1 MAGSAFVK
9 TKTMK
14 TFDSVDALEAEV
26 GSEIAVSEWMTITQQ
41 RVNQFAEATD
51 DPQWIHLDEE
61 RARKESP
68 FGGTIAHGYLTL
80 SLLPKFFAAEIDLPF
95 AKMNINYGANKLRF
109 PSPMKV
115 GHRMRARFTLL
126 AVERLPDCVQSVWK
140 YTAEQEDSD
149 KPVCVAEVLL
159 RQYY

>member
-1 MAGSAFVK
+1 
-9 TKTMK
+9 MK
-14 TFDSVDALEAEV
+14 TFDSPDALEAEV
-26 GSEIAVSEWMTITQQ
+26 GKEIAVSEWLQITQD
-41 RVNQFAEATD
+41 RVNLFAEATD

-80 SLLPKFFAAEIDLPF
+80 ALLPRFFATVVDLPF

-109 PSPMKV
+109 PAPMKV
-115 GHRMRARFTLL
+115 GRRMRARFGLL
-126 AVERLPDCVQSVWK
+126 AVERLPGCVQSVWQ
-140 YTAEQEDSD
+140 YTAEQEDGD
-149 KPVCVAEVLL
+149 KPVCVAEVVL

>member
-1 MAGSAFVK
+1 
-9 TKTMK
+9 MK
-14 TFDSVDALEAEV
+14 IFDSPDALEAAV
-26 GSEIAVSEWMTITQQ
+26 GHELGVSEWLLIAQD
-41 RVNQFAEATD
+41 RVNQFGEATD

-61 RARKESP
+61 RAKRESP

-80 SLLPKFFAAEIDLPF
+80 SLLPRFFGSMIDLPF
-95 AKMNINYGANKLRF
+95 AKMNINYGANKVRF

-115 GHRMRARFTLL
+115 GKRMRARFSLL
-126 AVERLPDCVQSVWK
+126 AVERMPGCVQSVWI

-149 KPVCVAEVLL
+149 KPVCVAEVVL

>member
-1 MAGSAFVK
+1 
-9 TKTMK
+9 MK
-14 TFDSVDALEAEV
+14 IFDSPDALQSELGNEV
-26 GSEIAVSEWMTITQQ
+26 AVSDWFLITQE

-51 DPQWIHLDEE
+51 DPQWIHIDAE

-80 SLLPKFFAAEIDLPF
+80 SLLPKFFSTVIDLSF

-109 PSPMKV
+109 PAPMQV
-115 GHRMRARFTLL
+115 GKRMRARFTLL
-126 AVERLPDCVQSVWK
+126 TVEHLPDCVQDVWK
-140 YTAEQEDSD
+140 YTAEQEGSD
-149 KPVCVAEVLL
+149 KPVCVAEVVL

>member
-1 MAGSAFVK
+1 
-9 TKTMK
+9 MK
-14 TFDSVDALEAEV
+14 TYESPDALEAEV
-26 GSEIAVSEWMTITQQ
+26 GNEVAVSAWMTITQD

-51 DPQWIHLDEE
+51 DPQWIHIDEQ
-61 RARKESP
+61 RARNESP

-80 SLLPKFFAAEIDLPF
+80 ALLPRFFATVIELSF

-115 GHRMRARFTLL
+115 GKRMRARFSLL
-126 AVERLPDCVQSVWK
+126 AVERLPDSVQSVWK

-149 KPVCVAEVLL
+149 KPVCVAEVVL
-159 RQYY
+159 RQYF

>member
-1 MAGSAFVK
+1 
-9 TKTMK
+9 MK
-14 TFDSVDALEAEV
+14 TYETPDALEADVGKEV
-26 GSEIAVSEWMTITQQ
+26 AVSAWMTITQD
-41 RVNQFAEATD
+41 RVNHFAEATD
-51 DPQWIHLDEE
+51 DPQWIHIDEE
-61 RARKESP
+61 RAKNESP

-80 SLLPKFFAAEIDLPF
+80 ALLPRFFATVVELPF

-115 GHRMRARFTLL
+115 GKRMRARFALL

-149 KPVCVAEVLL
+149 KPACVAEAVL